1 MSMLPARWFQALS
14 RCAAPA
20 APRRFHPDW
29 EDTVFAELADD
40 EAAADAQRSGACG
53 WFDSSLELR
62 QGLAVA
68 ECSLEDWTAAEW
80 AAAVQCRSAAQAAQ
94 AARRALT

>member
-1 MSMLPARWFQALS
+1 MTLLPARWFQALS
-14 RCAAPA
+14 RPAVAA

-40 EAAADAQRSGACG
+40 DTPQDAPQDERAASCG

-62 QGLAVA
+62 RGLAVA
-68 ECSLEDWTAAEW
+68 ECSLEDWSAAEW
-80 AAAVQCRSAAQAAQ
+80 AAAVQCRRAAQAVQ
-94 AARRALT
+94 RPL